1 METETPQRAGQ
12 PERRRRHHPHDLRP
26 RRVTLLILFVA
37 FLVLAGGVV
46 WAGSY
51 WSNCKEATTEGAE
64 RSVQVSV
71 EDGATAGDVV
81 EELAAKGVM
90 RCGGFVGNLLM
101 RGTGKADDIRAGD
114 YELTTGMSLDEVMT
128 VLTTP
133 PEKVPTTNVLIPP
146 GYRLTQIA
154 DTMQEDLGIAPSVFM
169 DAAQGGR
176 YSLPPY
182 LPAGTST
189 VEGFIWPETNRFPKH
204 GTTPDDVITTGLQ
217 EFKEAVADLPW
228 ERAAGLHV
236 TPYQVVTIASMIEKE
251 ALLDKDRPLISAVI
265 YNRLREGMPLGI
277 DAANAY
283 IDPDP
288 SDGLTDA
295 DFAIDSPYNT
305 RLHTGLP
312 PTPIAS
318 PSLESLAAA
327 LDPAN
332 VGYLYYVACGDGGH
346 RFSVDYDTF
355 LANKAEC
362 LG

>member
-1 METETPQRAGQ
+1 METTTPQRAGRHDR
-12 PERRRRHHPHDLRP
+12 PSRRHDDLRP
-26 RRVTLLILFVA
+26 RRTTLLILFVS
-37 FLVLAGGVV
+37 FLVLAGAVV

-51 WSNCKEATTEGAE
+51 WSKCKEPASEGAQRDVE
-64 RSVQVSV
+64 FSVA
-71 EDGATAGDVV
+71 DGATAGDVV
-81 EELAAKGVM
+81 DELAAKDVI

-101 RGTGKADDIRAGD
+101 RGTGKADQIRAGD
-114 YELTTGMSLDEVMT
+114 YQLTTGMTLDEVMT
-128 VLTTP
+128 VITTAP
-133 PEKVPTTNVLIPP
+133 KKVPTTPVLIPP

-154 DTMQEDLGIAPSVFM
+154 DTLQKELGISADAFM
-169 DAAQGGR
+169 NVAQSGN
-176 YSLPPY
+176 YSLSPY
-182 LPAGTST
+182 LPSGSST

-204 GTTPDDVITTGLQ
+204 GATPDEVITTGLQ
-217 EFKEAVADLPW
+217 QFKEAVADLPW
-228 ERAAGLHV
+228 DRAEGLHV

-251 ALLDKDRPLISAVI
+251 AVLDKDRPLISAVI
-265 YNRLREGMPLGI
+265 YNRLREGIPLGI

>member
-1 METETPQRAGQ
+1 METPTPQRAGR
-12 PERRRRHHPHDLRP
+12 PDRTSRRHDDLRP
-26 RRVTLLILFVA
+26 RRTSLLILFVA
-37 FLVLAGGVV
+37 FLVIAGVV
-46 WAGSY
+46 VWGGSY
-51 WSNCKEATTEGAE
+51 WSSCKEPAPGEPRDVE
-64 RSVQVSV
+64 LSVD
-71 EDGATAGDVV
+71 DGATAGEVV
-81 EELAAKGVM
+81 DQLATKGVI

-101 RGTGKADDIRAGD
+101 RGTGKADQIRAGD
-114 YELTTGMSLDEVMT
+114 YQLTTGMTLDEVMS

-133 PEKVPTTNVLIPP
+133 PKKIPTTTVLIPP

-154 DTMQEDLGIAPSVFM
+154 ETIQKDLGVSTDAFL
-169 DAAQGGR
+169 DAAQSGR

-182 LPAGTST
+182 LPARSST
-189 VEGFIWPETNRFPKH
+189 IEGFIWPETNRFPKH
-204 GTTPDDVITTGLQ
+204 GTTPDDVITTGMEQ
-217 EFKEAVADLPW
+217 FRQAVADLPW
-228 ERAAGLHV
+228 DRAESLHV

-251 ALLDKDRPLISAVI
+251 AMLDQDRPLISAVI

-318 PSLESLAAA
+318 PSLESLQAA

-355 LANKAEC
+355 LTNKAEC

>member
-1 METETPQRAGQ
+1 METQTPQRAGR
-12 PERRRRHHPHDLRP
+12 PGRSARRHDHLRP
-26 RRVTLLILFVA
+26 RRTTLLILFVA
-37 FLVLAGGVV
+37 FLLLAAFVIWG
-46 WAGSY
+46 GSY
-51 WSNCKEATTEGAE
+51 WSTCKEPAPGAPRDVE
-64 RSVQVSV
+64 VSV
-71 EDGATAGDVV
+71 ADGATAGEVV
-81 EELAAKGVM
+81 DELAAKGLI

-101 RGTGKADDIRAGD
+101 RGTGKADQIRAGD
-114 YELTTGMSLDEVMT
+114 YQLTTGMTLDEVMT

-133 PEKVPTTNVLIPP
+133 PKKIPTTTVLIPP

-154 DTMQEDLGIAPSVFM
+154 DTLQKDLGISADAFM
-169 DAAQGGR
+169 KAAQGGQ
-176 YSLPPY
+176 YSLEPY
-182 LPAGTST
+182 LPASSATI
-189 VEGFIWPETNRFPKH
+189 EGFIWPETNRYPKR
-204 GTTPDDVITTGLQ
+204 GATPDDVITTGLQ
-217 EFKEAVADLPW
+217 QFQEAVADLPW
-228 ERAAGLHV
+228 DRAQSLDV

-251 ALLDKDRPLISAVI
+251 AVLDKDRPLISAVI

-288 SDGLTDA
+288 SDGLTDS

-355 LANKAEC
+355 LANKAAC